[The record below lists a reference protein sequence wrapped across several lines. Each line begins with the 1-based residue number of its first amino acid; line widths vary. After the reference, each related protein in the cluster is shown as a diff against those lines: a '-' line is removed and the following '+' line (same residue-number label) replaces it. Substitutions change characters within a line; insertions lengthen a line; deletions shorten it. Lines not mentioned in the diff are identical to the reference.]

1 MSKNCGTRKTW
12 VIANKNGREMQISA
26 KLVSVSI
33 AAVGGFQQNNSLN
46 YPETKHMTV
55 MVY

>member
-1 MSKNCGTRKTW
+1 MSKNCGTWKTW

-33 AAVGGFQQNNSLN
+33 AAVGGFQQNNSLI
-46 YPETKHMTV
+46 YPETKHIPV
-55 MVY
+55 VVH

>member
-1 MSKNCGTRKTW
+1 MAPEKTW

-33 AAVGGFQQNNSLN
+33 AAVGGFQQNNSLI
-46 YPETKHMTV
+46 YPETKHIPV
-55 MVY
+55 VVH